1 MNKTTA
7 AISTVLL
14 MFGSSTAFA
23 QAKVAVAHFAP
34 FADTIDGTAVNISV
48 NGSPVDALQGVKFK
62 DFTDYIDFAE
72 GEYTIDV
79 IPVGATDPAI
89 SGTFN
94 LTDGMSYTVYAAG
107 DGTKQDLELRAL
119 VDDTTMPA
127 AGNLNLRIVHAAPFA
142 ADLDATAV
150 SIRTD
155 DGTVVAGL
163 SNVPYNA
170 DSGFLEVPA
179 VEYDL
184 KVASPDGTVNYFDI
198 APVDLSVAAGGD
210 ITVYAV
216 GDIMNQ
222 PLGAI
227 AFPVGELELEGPV
240 DNSTNGTFEI
250 VQGSGTGFNFQP
262 IPAQN
267 RAIGQ
272 WYTYDMDGNP
282 IFFTFDSCQLMDDAC
297 SNPGGFD
304 GMMATTDLY
313 LNTGGGSSE
322 DDVVTTEKVGEIFF
336 EWDEDSC
343 LTGTA
348 EVTLDGEMPV
358 EYDFAALVA
367 SFCSE

>member
-1 MNKTTA
+1 MIKTTA
-7 AISTVLL
+7 AISTALL
-14 MFGSSTAFA
+14 TLASTSVFA
-23 QAKVAVAHFAP
+23 QARVAVAHFAP
-34 FADTIDGTAVNISV
+34 FADTVEGTAVNISV
-48 NGSPVDALQGVKFK
+48 NGTPVDALQGVVFK
-62 DFTDYIDFAE
+62 QFTDYIDFDE

-79 IPVGATDPAI
+79 IPVGATEPAI
-89 SGTFN
+89 TGTFN

-107 DGTKQDLELRAL
+107 DGAKQSLELRAL
-119 VDDTTMPA
+119 VDDTTMPGE
-127 AGNLNLRIVHAAPFA
+127 GNLNLRIVHAAPFA

-150 SIRTD
+150 SVRTD

-163 SNVPYNA
+163 SNVPYNV

-179 VEYDL
+179 GTYDL
-184 KVASPDGTVNYFDI
+184 KVASPDGSVNYFDI
-198 APVDLSVAAGGD
+198 APAALPAGAD
-210 ITVYAV
+210 VTVYAV
-216 GDIMNQ
+216 GDLMNQ

-227 AFPVGELELEGPV
+227 AFPVGELALEGPV
-240 DNSTNGTFEI
+240 DDSTNGIFEI
-250 VQGSGTGFNFQP
+250 IQGSGTGFNFFP

-267 RAIGQ
+267 RATGQ
-272 WYTYDMDGNP
+272 WFTYDKDGNP
-282 IFFTFDSCQLMDDAC
+282 IFYTFDSCQLMDGAC

-348 EVTLDGEMPV
+348 EVTLDGEMP
-358 EYDFAALVA
+358 EQYDFAALVA
-367 SFCSE
+367 SFCNE

>member
-14 MFGSSTAFA
+14 MLGSSSAFA

-34 FADTIDGTAVNISV
+34 FADTVDGTAVNISV
-48 NGSPVDALQGVKFK
+48 NGTPVDALQGVKFK

-72 GEYTIDV
+72 GEYLIEV
-79 IPVGATDPAI
+79 FPVGSTEAAI
-89 SGTFN
+89 SETFN
-94 LTDGMSYTVYAAG
+94 LTDGVSYTVYAAG
-107 DGTKQDLELRAL
+107 NVTNQPLELRAL
-119 VDDTTMPA
+119 VDDTMMPA

-142 ADLDATAV
+142 ANLNDTQV

-163 SNVPYNA
+163 SAVPYNV

-179 VEYDL
+179 VTTDL
-184 KVASPDGTVNYFDI
+184 KVASPDGSVTYFDI

-216 GDIMNQ
+216 GDITNQ

-227 AFPVGELELEGPV
+227 AFPVGELELEGVV
-240 DNSTNGTFEI
+240 DNSTYGTFEI
-250 VQGSGTGFNFQP
+250 IQGTGTGFNFSP
-262 IPAQN
+262 IPAEN
-267 RAIGQ
+267 RAVGQ

-282 IFFTFDSCQLMDDAC
+282 IFFTFDSCQIMEGAC
-297 SNPGGFD
+297 ANPGGFD
-304 GMMATTDLY
+304 GQMAITDLY

-322 DDVVTTEKVGEIFF
+322 GDMVTTTKVGEIEFMF
-336 EWDEDSC
+336 DDDKC

-348 EVTLDGEMPV
+348 GVTLDGQMTEM
-358 EYDFAALVA
+358 YDFAALVA
-367 SFCSE
+367 PFCSE

>member
-1 MNKTTA
+1 MNKSTA

-14 MFGSSTAFA
+14 TLASTSAFA

-34 FADTIDGTAVNISV
+34 FANTIEDTAVNISV
-48 NGSPVDALQGVKFK
+48 NGTPVEALQGVVYKQ
-62 DFTDYIDFAE
+62 FTDYLDFAE
-72 GEYTIDV
+72 GEYTIDI
-79 IPVGATDPAI
+79 IPVGSTDPAI

-107 DGTKQDLELRAL
+107 DGVKQDLELRAL

-127 AGNLNLRIVHAAPFA
+127 AGNVNLRIVHAAPFA

-163 SNVPYNA
+163 TNVPYNV

-179 VEYDL
+179 VSYDL
-184 KVASPDGTVNYFDI
+184 KVASPDGSVNYFDI
-198 APVDLSVAAGGD
+198 APVDLAPVAGAD
-210 ITVYAV
+210 VTVYAV

-240 DNSTNGTFEI
+240 DTSTNGTFEI
-250 VQGSGTGFNFQP
+250 VQGSGTGFNFLP

-267 RAIGQ
+267 RAVGQ

-282 IFFTFDSCQLMDDAC
+282 TFFTFDSCQLDGDAC
-297 SNPGGFD
+297 ANPGGFD
-304 GMMATTDLY
+304 GKMATTDLY

-322 DDVVTTEKVGEIFF
+322 GDEVSTEKVGEIYF

-358 EYDFAALVA
+358 VYDFAALVA